1 MCIVFLWRRKH
12 GSKMIAGSFKL
23 VIAAN
28 RDEFFH
34 RPAKDADFWDEDK
47 NIIGGEKNRIF
58 LFFYALLHLT
68 VTEEFPGV
76 LTS

>member
-1 MCIVFLWRRKH
+1 MV
-12 GSKMIAGSFKL
+12 AGSFKL

-47 NIIGGEKNRIF
+47 NIIGGEKYRFI
-58 LFFYALLHLT
+58 FYALFIVTLHSYKRIPWSFD
-68 VTEEFPGV
+68 VTM
-76 LTS
+76 